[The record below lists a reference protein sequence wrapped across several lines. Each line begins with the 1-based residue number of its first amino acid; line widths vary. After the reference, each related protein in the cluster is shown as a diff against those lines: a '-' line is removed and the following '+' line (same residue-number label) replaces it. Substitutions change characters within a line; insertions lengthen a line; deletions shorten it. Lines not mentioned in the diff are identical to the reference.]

1 MEPIRAFAERV
12 ALFFA
17 GAILPI
23 ISRHKVD
30 MDFLVII
37 LSIIVVGVLYIYING
52 KMYLPES
59 FRTIGDYDPNV
70 KDVSDD
76 EGEDEGEDEA
86 PANTDEAGY
95 NVPPKGAESAA
106 VQGITQ
112 RVTKRRSFEYP
123 TEAVGATF
131 DDANVMRPYMTN
143 EDQYGDFEQDFIM
156 MNEGGYNPSKDAINA
171 ARRRYPFDW
180 SQLPPSA
187 NQYQM
192 QQMLFAKE
200 PVNQAA
206 PYTAETFKD
215 IEARDLLPGDGE
227 AEAERERKLLSSYVP
242 VTASEVAAPSI
253 QSVEELVKKIYDPQG
268 KIPIVKQRGDTNV
281 YEIYEV
287 KEKNPKIV
295 YEDDAVR
302 GVANPLEPLQ
312 PLSPDVPKYVEMPTD
327 ASLGLAPVSEKAKLA
342 RNSYAT
348 WDPTLEGIFGKNLT
362 WQTWG

>member
-1 MEPIRAFAERV
+1 
-12 ALFFA
+12 
-17 GAILPI
+17 
-23 ISRHKVD
+23 
-30 MDFLVII
+30 MDFLTV
-37 LSIIVVGVLYIYING
+37 LLIIVAFGVLYIYING

-59 FRTIGDYDPNV
+59 FTTVGEYKPVVTDASTSEDPAAEKAV
-70 KDVSDD
+70 V
-76 EGEDEGEDEA
+76 G
-86 PANTDEAGY
+86 AGGY
-95 NVPPKGAESAA
+95 VQPPSGAESKA

-112 RVTKRRSFEYP
+112 RVEKRRSFEYP
-123 TEAVGATF
+123 TEAVGAVF
-131 DDANVMRPYMTN
+131 DEGNVMRPYMTN
-143 EDQYGDFEQDFIM
+143 EDQYGDFEQDFVM
-156 MNEGGYNPSKDAINA
+156 MNEGGYNPSRDAINA
-171 ARRRYPFDW
+171 ARRRFPFDW

-215 IEARDLLPGDGE
+215 IEARDLLPTDGD
-227 AEAERERKLLSSYVP
+227 AEADREKKLLSSYIP
-242 VTASEVAAPSI
+242 VTASEVAAPSV

-268 KIPIVKQRGDTNV
+268 KIPIMKQRGDTNV

-295 YEDDAVR
+295 YEDEAVR
-302 GVANPLEPLQ
+302 GLANPLEPL
-312 PLSPDVPKYVEMPTD
+312 SPDVQKYTEMPTD
-327 ASLGLAPVSEKAKLA
+327 TSLGLAPLSEKDKLA

>member
-1 MEPIRAFAERV
+1 
-12 ALFFA
+12 
-17 GAILPI
+17 
-23 ISRHKVD
+23 
-30 MDFLVII
+30 MDFLAII
-37 LSIIVVGVLYIYING
+37 LIIVAFGVLYIYING

-59 FRTIGDYDPNV
+59 FSTVGEYNPMVVDAGSSEDPDATKTV
-70 KDVSDD
+70 VDK
-76 EGEDEGEDEA
+76 
-86 PANTDEAGY
+86 AGY
-95 NVPPKGAESAA
+95 VQPPSGSESAA

-112 RVTKRRSFEYP
+112 RVNKRRSFEYP
-123 TEAVGATF
+123 TEAVGAVF
-131 DDANVMRPYMTN
+131 DEGNVMRPYMTN
-143 EDQYGDFEQDFIM
+143 EDQYGDFEQDFVM

-200 PVNQAA
+200 SANQAA

-215 IEARDLLPGDGE
+215 IEARDLLPVDGE
-227 AEAERERKLLSSYVP
+227 AEAEREKKILSSYVAAS
-242 VTASEVAAPSI
+242 TSEVAAPTV

-268 KIPIVKQRGDTNV
+268 KIPIVKQRGTTNV

-295 YEDDAVR
+295 YEDEVVR
-302 GVANPLEPLQ
+302 GRVNPLEPL
-312 PLSPDVPKYVEMPTD
+312 SPDVQKYVEMPTD
-327 ASLGLAPVSEKAKLA
+327 VSLGLAPLSEKEKLA

-348 WDPTLEGIFGKNLT
+348 WDPTLEGIFGKSLS